1 MLIREDIVMVEPNTN
16 NTDTAPNF
24 KSEIAELERE
34 KNNKSAHLNL
44 NLNRDG
50 VLLLKLTQ

>member
-1 MLIREDIVMVEPNTN
+1 MVEPNTN

-34 KNNKSAHLNL
+34 KNNKSAHLKNL
-44 NLNRDG
+44 HLNQDG